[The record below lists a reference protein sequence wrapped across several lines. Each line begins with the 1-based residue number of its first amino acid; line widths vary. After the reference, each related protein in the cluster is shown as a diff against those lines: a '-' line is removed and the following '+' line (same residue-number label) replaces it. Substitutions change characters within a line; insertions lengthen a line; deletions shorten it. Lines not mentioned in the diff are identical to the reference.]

1 VIRRPLSASRA
12 TPSGEPLFFGA
23 NRPDVFRRPRGP
35 EAVHEP
41 RGIEMHG
48 NSGIL
53 QDIDGYLKLHPNN
66 PTSEKMR
73 KARAQVA
80 KAIANRPGKSGQE
93 QQ

>member
-1 VIRRPLSASRA
+1 
-12 TPSGEPLFFGA
+12 
-23 NRPDVFRRPRGP
+23 
-35 EAVHEP
+35 
-41 RGIEMHG
+41 MHG

-53 QDIDGYLKLHPNN
+53 EDIDGYLKLHPNN